1 MIKYIVEQWNEYVL
15 RIIEIVSAALTSE
28 NVLQTRTLK
37 YFEHLTMYI
46 YVYIFYFFYF
56 YE

>member
-37 YFEHLTMYI
+37 YFEHLTIYI
-46 YVYIFYFFYF
+46 YVYIFYFF
-56 YE
+56 